1 MQQVSYDAYCYDTI
15 FLTIGVG
22 KNMQQQ
28 FGDWFKRTTNNLPFP
43 YQQDLAESEYLPDIL
58 NVMTG
63 AGKTQAIIAAWLWR
77 SFHHPSLEVRKTT
90 PRKLVIVLPMR
101 TLVEQTRD
109 VAAKCLEKSGIDEK
123 IGLHILM
130 GGAIDSDWELHPEH
144 RAILIGTQDQLLSRG
159 LNRGYA
165 MSPFKWPI
173 HYGLLNN
180 DCLWVFDEVQLMG
193 VGLKTSTQLQGF
205 REKFGTYGKTQSLW
219 MSATMKPEQLQTI
232 DFRDRKLQA
241 QGLSEADRTH
251 PVLQQRIQAKKTLG
265 KAATI
270 FDGKEP
276 EYAKKLAKEVYESHQ
291 AGKLTLVVINKVSR
305 ARAVYKELKK
315 LIGNEF
321 PILLIHSRF
330 RSADRKE
337 LTDRLLDQDNPLT
350 GFLITTQAV
359 EAGVDISAVVLF
371 TELTTW
377 WSFVQRVGRCNRYGE
392 NDLATVFWIDI
403 DLEKKNTSQ
412 PYDEKDLK
420 LCREELE
427 KLVYVGSPNLEA
439 VYVTPPDVTGNL
451 LRRTDLLQLFDTS
464 EDLAG
469 HTIDVS
475 SFIRDTSET
484 DIGIA
489 WREWE
494 DDKPPEGMKKIEQAE
509 ICRASLYGKES
520 IEFLKDKK
528 SLWIRNDR
536 SGEWQNPENLHS
548 GMIILVHCDRG
559 GYNSVLGFTGDPKDR
574 PSSVDLQLNESEDS
588 DRADRWTQTGDYVT
602 ITQHAEDVAKEVT
615 KICQELAGWEL
626 PIQELIDSGRWHDQG
641 KAHEAFQ
648 GMLTQNRL
656 DKQTGELWA
665 KSDNGKGKMEAER
678 QGFRHELVSALC
690 ALETGQSFLLAYL
703 VAAHHGKVRMQIQ
716 PNQNER
722 PPAGKDSAGKDRK
735 DLRYARGVHDGDL
748 IPAVDLGAGV
758 NTPEIT
764 IDLSCMELGGGQS
777 GKPSWA
783 QQAAELLA
791 EYGPFKLALLESI
804 IRIADIRVSK
814 GYQAQQQEQKK

>member
-1 MQQVSYDAYCYDTI
+1 MDQLKFNT
-15 FLTIGVG
+15 
-22 KNMQQQ
+22 
-28 FGDWFKRTTNNLPFP
+28 WFENTTDNPPFP
-43 YQQDLAESEYLPDIL
+43 YQKDLAESEELPDIL

-63 AGKTQAIIAAWLWR
+63 AGKTLAIIMAWLWR
-77 SFHHPSLEVRKTT
+77 GLYHPNLSIRKAT
-90 PRKLVIVLPMR
+90 PRKLIIVLPMR
-101 TLVEQTRD
+101 TLVEQTFA
-109 VAAKCLEKSGIDEK
+109 VAKKCLAQAGMGGEIK
-123 IGLHILM
+123 IHMLM
-130 GGAIDSDWELHPEH
+130 GGAINSDWELHPEH

-219 MSATMKPEQLQTI
+219 MSATMKTEQLQTI
-232 DFRDRKLQA
+232 DFRDRDLKLL
-241 QGLSEADRTH
+241 GLSKADRTH
-251 PVLQQRIQAKKTLG
+251 PVLQQRIQAKKALG
-265 KAATI
+265 KAVTI

-276 EYAKKLAKEVYESHQ
+276 EYAKRLAKEVYESHQ

-305 ARAVYKELKK
+305 ARAVYKELNK
-315 LIGNEF
+315 LVGDEF
-321 PILLIHSRF
+321 PLLLIHSRF
-330 RSADRKE
+330 RSADRKK
-337 LTDRLLDQDNPLT
+337 LTDRLLDRKNPLT

-359 EAGVDISAVVLF
+359 EAGVDISSSILF
-371 TELTTW
+371 TELAP
-377 WSFVQRVGRCNRYGE
+377 WSSTVQRAGRCNRYGE
-392 NDLATVFWIDI
+392 YDSATVFWIDI
-403 DLEKKNTSQ
+403 DLTKKNVNR
-412 PYDEKDLK
+412 PYEEEDLK
-420 LCREELE
+420 KCKEELE
-427 KLVYVGSPNLEA
+427 NLIDIGAAAISA
-439 VYVTPPDVTGNL
+439 VKVSPPDIPGNL
-451 LRRTDLLQLFDTS
+451 LRRTDLFQLFDTS

-489 WREWE
+489 WRKW
-494 DDKPPEGMKKIEQAE
+494 DGDKPPEGMKKIEQAE

-520 IEFLKDKK
+520 TEFLKDKK

-536 SGEWQNPENLHS
+536 SGEWENPENLHS
-548 GMIILVHCDRG
+548 GMTVLVHCDRG
-559 GYNSVLGFTGDPKDR
+559 GYDSVLGFTGDPKDR

-588 DRADRWTQTGDYVT
+588 DRADWWTQTGKYIT
-602 ITQHAEDVAKEVT
+602 ITQHAEDVAKEVA
-615 KICQELAGWEL
+615 KICQELSGWEL
-626 PIQELIDSGRWHDQG
+626 PVKELIDSGRWHDQG
-641 KAHEAFQ
+641 KAHQAFQ
-648 GMLTQNRL
+648 DMLTQKNP
-656 DKQTGELWA
+656 DKKNEGQWA
-665 KSDNGKGKMEAER
+665 KSDDGKGKMETER

-716 PNQNER
+716 PRPNER
-722 PPAGKDSAGKDRK
+722 PPADK
-735 DLRYARGVHDGDL
+735 DLRYALGVRDRDL

-758 NTPEIT
+758 NTPEIA
-764 IDLSCMELGGGQS
+764 IDLSCMELGGGES

-804 IRIADIRVSK
+804 IRIADIRVSQD
-814 GYQAQQQEQKK
+814 YQKQQEQKDD

>member
-1 MQQVSYDAYCYDTI
+1 MKQETFST
-15 FLTIGVG
+15 
-22 KNMQQQ
+22 
-28 FGDWFKRTTNNLPFP
+28 WFKNTKGISPFP
-43 YQQDLAESEYLPDIL
+43 YQQVLAESACLPDVL

-63 AGKTQAIIAAWLWR
+63 AGKTLAIIMAWLWR
-77 SFHHPSLEVRKTT
+77 SLYHSNIEVRKAT

-101 TLVEQTRD
+101 TLVEQTFA
-109 VAAKCLEKSGIDEK
+109 VAEKCLTQAGLGAIK
-123 IGLHILM
+123 IHMLM

-193 VGLKTSTQLQGF
+193 VALKTSTQLQGF
-205 REKFGTYGKTQSLW
+205 REKLGTYGMSQSLW
-219 MSATMKPEQLQTI
+219 MSATIKEDQLRTI
-232 DFRDRKLQA
+232 DFQDRELKTLE
-241 QGLSEADRTH
+241 LSNADRSH

-265 KAATI
+265 KATTI

-276 EYAKKLAKEVYESHQ
+276 DYAKKLAKEVVAAHQ
-291 AGKLTLVVINKVSR
+291 EGKLTLVVVNKVSR
-305 ARAVYKELKK
+305 AQAVYQEIKK
-315 LIGNEF
+315 LVENNF
-321 PILLIHSRF
+321 PVELIHSRF
-330 RSADRKE
+330 RSAERQKLTE
-337 LTDRLLDQDNPLT
+337 LLLDPKSLT

-359 EAGVDISAVVLF
+359 EAGVDISAAVLF

-392 NDLATVFWIDI
+392 NDLAQVFWIDI
-403 DLEKKNTSQ
+403 DLKKKNISR
-412 PYDEKDLK
+412 PYEEEDLK
-420 LCREELE
+420 KCQQELLRAE
-427 KLVYVGSPNLEA
+427 LIDVGSASLETIE
-439 VYVTPPDVTGNL
+439 VKPPDVPGNL

-475 SFIRDTSET
+475 SFIRDSTET

-494 DDKPPEGMKKIEQAE
+494 SDKPPEDMMKIEQNE
-509 ICRASLYGKES
+509 ICRVNRFN
-520 IEFLKDKK
+520 EFLQDKK
-528 SLWIRNDR
+528 NLWVRNDR
-536 SGEWQNPENLHS
+536 SGEWEHPENLYS
-548 GMIILVHCDRG
+548 GMIVLVHCDRG
-559 GYNSVLGFTGDPKDR
+559 GYSQKLGFTGDPKNR
-574 PSSVDLQLNESEDS
+574 QSPVKLELNEIEDS
-588 DRADRWTQTGDYVT
+588 DRVDRWTQTGEYIT
-602 ITQHAEDVAKEVT
+602 ITQHAEDVAQEVS

-626 PIQELIDSGRWHDQG
+626 PTQELIDSGRWHDQG
-641 KAHEAFQ
+641 KAHQAFQ
-648 GMLTQNRL
+648 DMLTQNRS
-656 DKQTGELWA
+656 DKQHGELWA
-665 KSDNGKGKMEAER
+665 KSDNLKGRMTKDR
-678 QGFRHELVSALC
+678 LGFRHELVSALC
-690 ALETGQSFLLAYL
+690 ALETGQPFLLAYL

-716 PNQNER
+716 PRPNER
-722 PPAGKDSAGKDRK
+722 PPVDENQ
-735 DLRYARGVHDGDL
+735 RYALGVRDRDL

-804 IRIADIRVSK
+804 IRIADIRVSQE
-814 GYQAQQQEQKK
+814 YQKQQEQKND